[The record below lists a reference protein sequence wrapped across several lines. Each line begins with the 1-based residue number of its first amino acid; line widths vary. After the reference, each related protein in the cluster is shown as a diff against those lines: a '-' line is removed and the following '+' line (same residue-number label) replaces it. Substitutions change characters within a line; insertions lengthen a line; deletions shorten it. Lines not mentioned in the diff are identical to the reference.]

1 MTMLTE
7 TPRASDIRL
16 ADDLRFDHVVP
27 RALVHRAAIC
37 EVFVSDSERLSDDR
51 YLVAGQLPRTHSFYN
66 DCLLPYYDLL
76 LTLETA
82 RQGAVL
88 VAHRYLGVPLGYAF
102 IFQSV
107 DLRITDLDAHRIGPE
122 PGRLVVEVEIVD
134 RQERDGVLAVMGLRM
149 GLAID
154 GRSCSEATGAGVFL
168 PREAYQGLRAHVR
181 SRKALEQAPAPA
193 PRRPLPPTAVGRLN
207 PRNVVV
213 AEARL
218 GPTPPGVSTDVLVDR
233 THPCLFDHPL
243 DHVPGMLLLEA
254 YRQSAILATT
264 GAAGSPAER
273 AVLTRCQAVFTE
285 FAELEL
291 PTLSTVSTGTA
302 IERLPEGPAVPAEVV
317 LSQATGPVSTG
328 TAEVTLCR

>member
-1 MTMLTE
+1 MTMLAE
-7 TPRASDIRL
+7 APRAPEIRM
-16 ADDLRFDHVVP
+16 ADDLSFDHVVP

-37 EVFVSDSERLSDDR
+37 EVFVSDSERLGDDR
-51 YLVAGQLPRTHSFYN
+51 YLVAGQLPRTHSFFN

-76 LTLETA
+76 LTLETV
-82 RQGAVL
+82 RQAAVL
-88 VAHRYLGVPLGYAF
+88 VAHRYLGVPLGYVF
-102 IFQSV
+102 IFQRA
-107 DLRITDLDAHRIGPE
+107 DLRMTDLDAHRIGPE
-122 PGRLVVEVEIVD
+122 PGRLVAEVAIVE
-134 RQERDGVLAVMGLRM
+134 RQERDGALAVMELQM

-154 GRSCSEATGAGVFL
+154 GRPCSEATGTGIFL

-181 SRKALEQAPAPA
+181 SRKPLEQAPAPA
-193 PRRPLPPTAVGRLN
+193 PRRPLPPAAVGRRN

-213 AEARL
+213 AEARQ
-218 GPTPPGVSTDVLVDR
+218 GPTPPGVSTEVLVDQ
-233 THPCLFDHPL
+233 THPCLFDHPQ

-254 YRQSAILATT
+254 YRQSAILAAT
-264 GAAGSPAER
+264 GATGSPAER

-291 PTLSTVSTGTA
+291 PTSSAVSTGSA

-317 LSQATGPVSTG
+317 LSQATGPVATG